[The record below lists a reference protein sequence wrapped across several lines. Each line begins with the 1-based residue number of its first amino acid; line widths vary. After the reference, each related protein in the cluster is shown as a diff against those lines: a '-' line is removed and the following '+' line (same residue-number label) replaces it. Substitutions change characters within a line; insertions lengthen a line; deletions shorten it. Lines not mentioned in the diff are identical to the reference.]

1 MILLN
6 DLSNEPSNFDT
17 KNNIVNQLNIQMKTV
32 LNFKQ
37 TIKLSLCNY
46 SDAYIIVPGDI
57 LVAGDG
63 AGTSVPFKTLHSS

>member
-1 MILLN
+1 
-6 DLSNEPSNFDT
+6 
-17 KNNIVNQLNIQMKTV
+17 MKTV

-63 AGTSVPFKTLHSS
+63 AGTSVAFKTLHSS

>member
-17 KNNIVNQLNIQMKTV
+17 KNNIANQLNIQMKTV

-57 LVAGDG
+57 LVAGDA
-63 AGTSVPFKTLHSS
+63 AGTSVAFKTLHYS

>member
-46 SDAYIIVPGDI
+46 SDAYIIVPGDV

-63 AGTSVPFKTLHSS
+63 AGTSVAFKTLHYS

>member
-17 KNNIVNQLNIQMKTV
+17 KNNIVHQLNIQMKTV

-63 AGTSVPFKTLHSS
+63 AGTSVAFKTLHYS

>member
-6 DLSNEPSNFDT
+6 DLSNEPSNFEA

-63 AGTSVPFKTLHSS
+63 AGTSVAFKTLHYS

>member
-1 MILLN
+1 M
-6 DLSNEPSNFDT
+6 SNEPSNFDT
-17 KNNIVNQLNIQMKTV
+17 KNNIVNQLNIQLKIV

-63 AGTSVPFKTLHSS
+63 AGTSVAFKTLHYS

>member
-63 AGTSVPFKTLHSS
+63 AGTSVAFKTLHYS

>member
-37 TIKLSLCNY
+37 TIKLSLGNY

-63 AGTSVPFKTLHSS
+63 AGTSVAFKTLHYS

>member
-63 AGTSVPFKTLHSS
+63 AGTSVAFKTLHSS

>member
-37 TIKLSLCNY
+37 TIKLSLCNH
-46 SDAYIIVPGDI
+46 SDAYIVVPGDI
-57 LVAGDG
+57 LVQGDG
-63 AGTSVPFKTLHSS
+63 AGTSVAFKTLHYS

>member
-17 KNNIVNQLNIQMKTV
+17 KNNIVNQLNIQMKIV

-63 AGTSVPFKTLHSS
+63 AGTSVAFKTLHYS

>member
-37 TIKLSLCNY
+37 TIKLSLCNQ

-63 AGTSVPFKTLHSS
+63 AGTSVAFKTLHYS

>member
-57 LVAGDG
+57 LVAGDA
-63 AGTSVPFKTLHSS
+63 AGPSVAFKTLHYS